1 MMIAFLTVCI
11 LLLLLVISFLL
22 GIIRRL
28 NGVRS
33 VFESMVYVYEKFTE
47 NIRDDESLD
56 NSALTL
62 CMENA
67 LKYCIN
73 NQIINIE
80 MIREMLTIQYGHK
93 DLLDETSDAEA
104 IKSFAIMMSKMNK
117 NHLAKGE

>member
-11 LLLLLVISFLL
+11 LLLLLAISFLL

-56 NSALTL
+56 NSTLTL

-104 IKSFAIMMSKMNK
+104 IKSFAIMMSKINK

>member
-1 MMIAFLTVCI
+1 
-11 LLLLLVISFLL
+11 
-22 GIIRRL
+22 
-28 NGVRS
+28 
-33 VFESMVYVYEKFTE
+33 
-47 NIRDDESLD
+47 
-56 NSALTL
+56 
-62 CMENA
+62 MENA

-93 DLLDETSDAEA
+93 DLLDETSDAET

>member
-1 MMIAFLTVCI
+1 MIAFLTVCI
-11 LLLLLVISFLL
+11 LFLLLVISFLL

-28 NGVRS
+28 NRVGS
-33 VFESMVYVYEKFTE
+33 VFESMIYVYEKFTE
-47 NIRDDESLD
+47 NIRDDKSLD
-56 NSALTL
+56 NSTLTL

-93 DLLDETSDAEA
+93 NLLDETSDAEA
-104 IKSFAIMMSKMNK
+104 IKLFAIMMSKTNK
-117 NHLAKGE
+117 NHLTKGE

>member
-1 MMIAFLTVCI
+1 MIAFLTVCI
-11 LLLLLVISFLL
+11 LFLLLVISFLL

-56 NSALTL
+56 NSVLTL

-117 NHLAKGE
+117 NHLVKGE

>member
-1 MMIAFLTVCI
+1 MIAFLTVCI
-11 LLLLLVISFLL
+11 LFLLLVISFLL

-28 NGVRS
+28 NRVGS
-33 VFESMVYVYEKFTE
+33 VFESMIYVYEKFTE
-47 NIRDDESLD
+47 NIRDDKSLD
-56 NSALTL
+56 NSTLTL

-93 DLLDETSDAEA
+93 NLLDETSDAEA
-104 IKSFAIMMSKMNK
+104 IKIFAIMMSKTNK
-117 NHLAKGE
+117 NHLTKGE

>member
-56 NSALTL
+56 
-62 CMENA
+62 
-67 LKYCIN
+67 
-73 NQIINIE
+73 
-80 MIREMLTIQYGHK
+80 
-93 DLLDETSDAEA
+93 
-104 IKSFAIMMSKMNK
+104 
-117 NHLAKGE
+117 